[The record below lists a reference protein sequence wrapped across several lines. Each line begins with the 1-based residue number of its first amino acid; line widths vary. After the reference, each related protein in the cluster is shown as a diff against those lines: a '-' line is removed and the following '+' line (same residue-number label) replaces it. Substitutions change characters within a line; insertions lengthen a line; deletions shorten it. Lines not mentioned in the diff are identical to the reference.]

1 MMKEQVNQLE
11 KLLAV
16 LSIGLGVAI
25 KHNAI
30 EIDEAEQLLYSPSTM
45 NKLNEIGA
53 KKEMIE
59 LIHAGTEL
67 DDLQSLIPCELAK
80 TLDSMENNALK
91 FLTLSPTIHP
101 QLEKWLNEYLAGE
114 TEYVMLKQA

>member
-1 MMKEQVNQLE
+1 MTKEQVNQLE

-45 NKLNEIGA
+45 NKLNEIDA
-53 KKEMIE
+53 PSN
-59 LIHAGTEL
+59 L
-67 DDLQSLIPCELAK
+67 
-80 TLDSMENNALK
+80 
-91 FLTLSPTIHP
+91 
-101 QLEKWLNEYLAGE
+101 
-114 TEYVMLKQA
+114 

>member
-1 MMKEQVNQLE
+1 MTKEQVNQLE

-67 DDLQSLIPCELAK
+67 DDLQSLIPSELAK
-80 TLDSMENNALK
+80 TLSNMENNVLK
-91 FLTLSPTIHP
+91 FLTLSRTIHP
-101 QLEKWLNEYLAGE
+101 QLEKWLNEYLGGE